1 MEIVRTETEI
11 DRVLNW
17 AAEGVEQGT
26 RYSGMSYEQGI
37 LDICDWLTGHSGVAP
52 DED

>member
-1 MEIVRTETEI
+1 MEIVRTEEEVN
-11 DRVLNW
+11 RVLNW

-37 LDICDWLTGHSGVAP
+37 QDMCDWLTGHSGVAP